1 MKIRLL
7 DILRCPACKAALTLH
22 CIGEEQGLAGTGDSR
37 PSLQQDIREGFL
49 RCTTCPMLFP
59 IIAGV
64 PRMIR
69 NAYEEYT
76 PFYLQHRATL
86 AALDGMEVMLRQ
98 LGSVDASAFD
108 RRSNE
113 SFGRQWQEYQYE
125 DRTWFKDDL
134 GLRQGEFLISMDL
147 PANALRGKLVLD
159 AGCGNGKLTTSIASY
174 GAEVVGMDLS
184 RSVERA
190 AAHAEQQE
198 AAGAPPVH
206 FVQGNILEPPFAP
219 ATFDHIHTSGV
230 LHHTPDTW
238 RAFDS
243 FLALGKPGAHVYV
256 QLYRRREP
264 WIGIPNAA
272 IRSITSRM
280 PVDVTWKLCWH
291 LVPAHT
297 LAVRMVARMRGEA
310 TPITQAN
317 RRERTVSLFDNFS
330 PRYQYRYDPGEVEAK
345 FRAAGLEAV
354 KDVTFDNEARHM
366 VAFVGRKPGGTDAAV
381 PVSCAA

>member
-1 MKIRLL
+1 MKTRLL
-7 DILRCPACKAALTLH
+7 DFLRCPACKAPLTLH
-22 CIGEEQGLAGTGDSR
+22 CIDGQGGGEAAR
-37 PSLQQDIREGFL
+37 QDNIREGFL
-49 RCTTCPMLFP
+49 GCTGCPLVFP

-69 NAYEEYT
+69 NAYDEYT
-76 PFYLQHRATL
+76 AFYHRHRETL
-86 AALDGMEVMLRQ
+86 AGLEGTEAMLRR
-98 LGSVDASAFD
+98 LGAIDPASFD
-108 RRSNE
+108 KRSNE

-134 GLRQGEFLISMDL
+134 ALRQGEFLVSMDL
-147 PANALRGKLVLD
+147 TAEALRGRLVLD
-159 AGCGNGKLTTSIASY
+159 AGCGNGKLTTSIAGY

-198 AAGAPPVH
+198 AAGAASVH

-219 ATFDHIHTSGV
+219 ETFDHIHTSGV

-243 FLALGKPGAHVYV
+243 FRALGKVGAHVYV

-280 PVDVTWKLCWH
+280 PVDLTWKLCWH
-291 LVPAHT
+291 LVPLHT
-297 LAVRMVARMRGEA
+297 QAVRLVAWMRGEA

-330 PRYQYRYDPGEVEAK
+330 PRYQYRYDPAEVEAK
-345 FRAAGLEAV
+345 FRAAGLEDI

-366 VAFVGRKPGGTDAAV
+366 VAFVGRKPDHAGAASL
-381 PVSCAA
+381 VSRAA